1 MESLSAFLRRHE
13 PDDDKRLAVL
23 KKLAPRIWL
32 VMAFDTTSDGL
43 LTSNDASG
51 EWFDADSATPPENP
65 LRLHVIRQSDGNASD
80 SPYSL
85 LVQVIAHCRKVAN
98 GLCKPDWDG
107 TLHHAYISN
116 EDFVLEWEQ
125 CLAGATESK
134 PVLAADESSW
144 HTKAREIAVLGVT
157 KSEILSVDWPMP
169 TGAPRLADILD
180 RIPKW
185 VEPACQRVGRVG
197 KGREGSH
204 LWNPAML
211 CVCLAT
217 VTPHKRWI
225 CVTSALTKF
234 LGSGPF
240 SEYLSDWEAKA
251 EML

>member
-116 EDFVLEWEQ
+116 EDFALEWEQ

-144 HTKAREIAVLGVT
+144 HTKAREIADELYDHDT
-157 KSEILSVDWPMP
+157 KNNCRDSLDGYSKRVMVKMQEKQIK
-169 TGAPRLADILD
+169 GPRGLI
-180 RIPKW
+180 I
-185 VEPACQRVGRVG
+185 
-197 KGREGSH
+197 
-204 LWNPAML
+204 NPN
-211 CVCLAT
+211 T
-217 VTPHKRWI
+217 VKRD
-225 CVTSALTKF
+225 ALQ
-234 LGSGPF
+234 
-240 SEYLSDWEAKA
+240 A
-251 EML
+251 ERWWRQKQK